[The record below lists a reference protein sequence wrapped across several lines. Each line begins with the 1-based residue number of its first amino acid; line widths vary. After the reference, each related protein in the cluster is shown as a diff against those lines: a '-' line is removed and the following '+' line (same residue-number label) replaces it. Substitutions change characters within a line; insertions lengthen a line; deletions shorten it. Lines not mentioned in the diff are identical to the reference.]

1 MHRNKI
7 LLKFCFALF
16 LISALLRM
24 QAQNL
29 SSFLRHVAENNPEIT
44 AYGKLLEARRIEA
57 FTGNTPP
64 GPEVSFGYMP
74 GDASTDR
81 VKKIWSVN
89 QRFDFPSKY
98 LLQKK
103 INKNSVLLAE
113 QEYELGKLL
122 ILLDAKMTLYDY
134 LFTRRYYDVL
144 VKRCDDVNRLLDVW
158 KKKLDAGAA
167 TILEFNRI
175 ALELSLAN
183 LEKNK
188 TAAEVSALEKKLI
201 YMSGGRGVIPEVIDY
216 PDIIAAG
223 PDELA
228 EQKVS
233 VHPSFLIPR
242 TEFLISTG
250 ELNLSK
256 TGALPGLS
264 LGLSSEIIP
273 GETFTGPVV
282 GLSIPL
288 WANANR
294 VKSAS
299 ASVKRAEAHMN
310 AEVARLKTEVFKE
323 YGKMLALQSAM
334 EELREIIRTNSGV
347 EYLNKALNEGEIT
360 LADYFSFLGVI
371 TNAEEKLIVTERE
384 YCKSAA
390 LLTDHELLNL
400 LRDQNN

>member
-1 MHRNKI
+1 MSSNNI
-7 LLKFCFALF
+7 LLKSCFTLLLFSAALR
-16 LISALLRM
+16 I
-24 QAQNL
+24 QAQDL
-29 SSFLRHVAENNPEIT
+29 SAFLRKVAENNPEIT

-57 FTGNTPP
+57 RTGNTPP

-74 GDASTDR
+74 GDASTAG

-103 INKNSVLLAE
+103 INKNSIVLAE
-113 QEYELGKLL
+113 QEYELGRLL

-144 VKRCDDVNRLLDVW
+144 AKRCDDFARLLDVW

-167 TILEFNRI
+167 TILEYNRI
-175 ALELSLAN
+175 ALELSSAG

-188 TAAEVSALEKKLI
+188 TAAEAGALERKLI
-201 YMSGGRGVIPEVIDY
+201 YMSGGTGVIPEVIEY
-216 PDIIAAG
+216 PGVIAAG

-228 EQKVS
+228 EQKAA

-242 TEFLISTG
+242 TEYLISAG

-264 LGLSSEIIP
+264 LGVSSEIIP
-273 GETFTGPVV
+273 GETFTGPVA

-299 ASVKRAEAHMN
+299 AGVKRAEAHMN
-310 AEVARLKTEVFKE
+310 AEVERLKTGVLKE
-323 YGKMLALQSAM
+323 YGKMQAYKSGM
-334 EELREIIRTNSGV
+334 EELREIIRTNGGV
-347 EYLNKALNEGEIT
+347 ENLNKALNAGEIT
-360 LADYFSFLGVI
+360 VADYFSFLGAVYD
-371 TNAEEKLIVTERE
+371 AEERLIETERE

-390 LLTDHELLNL
+390 VLTDHELLNL
-400 LRDQNN
+400 LGDQSK